1 MRFSLPY
8 YSSSLQA
15 AIMGLIDG
23 SLPGWGVWASWL
35 QVLFGETGSRYERAL
50 DTAMTKLE
58 VPLLLGGKKR

>member
-1 MRFSLPY
+1 
-8 YSSSLQA
+8 
-15 AIMGLIDG
+15 MGLIDG